1 MHRAESVRQWSGVF
15 PWKNAA
21 IKCYKLNNL
30 NSGASHL
37 MPARLQERF
46 SRKGAKTQ
54 RRNSFSTEVTR
65 EFLLIAVVLV
75 MPAGVKAQT
84 GRVAL
89 TGTVSETIAL
99 AVGPISSNGNV
110 NTDVVSSGNTVRLT
124 LSGSDSNVPV
134 IRVPLLVRSNSGFRI
149 SAAFESTTAALAQ
162 LSITEV
168 HPTGR
173 LVSPGI
179 GAELDVPRRLDLRG
193 LDDSAASVLN
203 PLDVSRPLLVLS
215 GPRVSLGGTLNS
227 PNNAL
232 QITLL
237 IRLKPQPSRDWL
249 VHLTFV
255 GTAVSLTP

>member
-1 MHRAESVRQWSGVF
+1 
-15 PWKNAA
+15 KNVT

-89 TGTVSETIAL
+89 TVTVSETIAL